1 MQHQRKTV
9 AVILR
14 SCAREKSYARSP
26 HRVSVIRFRRSIFSV
41 FSTHT
46 ESAQKKK
53 SPPPF
58 VVIFVFGL
66 KHSICVNC
74 RGYPQRVVVVIGNY
88 AGATRER
95 SLSSTRT
102 SASSKDADKHT
113 RLQYCVCRPQ
123 ERIR

>member
-46 ESAQKKK
+46 ESAQKNKK
-53 SPPPF
+53 KIAAAVRRDF
-58 VVIFVFGL
+58 RF
-66 KHSICVNC
+66 
-74 RGYPQRVVVVIGNY
+74 
-88 AGATRER
+88 
-95 SLSSTRT
+95 
-102 SASSKDADKHT
+102 
-113 RLQYCVCRPQ
+113 RPQ
-123 ERIR
+123 AFDLCELPRLPAACSSSHWQLRGGDS